1 MQETLRYVIIPLI
14 LILDW
19 SAVNGLKEVVIF
31 LAEKGADISIKNNQ
45 NKVAAEEAYEKSFL
59 EIAGYLV
66 DKEIEQ
72 NKDKGKIEENFEM
85 DCEITEETDTDIKEE
100 MDNIDLNK

>member
-1 MQETLRYVIIPLI
+1 MV
-14 LILDW
+14 
-19 SAVNGLKEVVIF
+19 
-31 LAEKGADISIKNNQ
+31 EKGADISIKNNQ
-45 NKVAAEEAYEKSFL
+45 NKVAAEEAYEKNFL

-85 DCEITEETDTDIKEE
+85 DSEMTEEIDNDIKEE
-100 MDNIDLNK
+100 MENVDLNK